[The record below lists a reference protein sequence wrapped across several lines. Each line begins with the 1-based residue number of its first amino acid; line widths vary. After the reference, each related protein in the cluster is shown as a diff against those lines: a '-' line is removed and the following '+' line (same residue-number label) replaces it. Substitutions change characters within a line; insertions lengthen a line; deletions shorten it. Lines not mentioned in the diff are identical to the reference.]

1 MKRQE
6 AYREIEGMVFASKA
20 QEDLEENQD
29 KIAQKD

>member
-6 AYREIEGMVFASKA
+6 AYREIEGMVFVSKPL
-20 QEDLEENQD
+20 EDLEENQN